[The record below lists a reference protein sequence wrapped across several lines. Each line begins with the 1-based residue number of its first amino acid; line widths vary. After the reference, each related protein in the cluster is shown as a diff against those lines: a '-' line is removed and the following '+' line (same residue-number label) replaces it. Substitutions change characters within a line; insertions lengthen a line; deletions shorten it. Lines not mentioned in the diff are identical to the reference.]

1 MSGYG
6 WLPQEDPADPLPPSS
21 TRDGPYYDDRNVNY
35 REDGRRLKK
44 YSADGDRR
52 LVTFPDEVD
61 PEKVDDRF
69 KPRTDG
75 SSEFDDLYPEKG
87 ARRYYDRHQTT
98 PTTVKA
104 PDVDEAN
111 IEYLARLPEIAGRR
125 GEPNTRFYSN
135 VAFWKPWGWK
145 TGMLMPLHGIASTLG
160 FAIVMLLMTLA
171 GIHYTWTDIRWAV
184 DGHEEFSEKY
194 DAALIIVNTALGV
207 SGVVVFL
214 ALALFYVRM
223 LYQFYKYGVD
233 YLRVTDAALPGIGYT
248 WLIATLCGMTNL
260 TELLLITFVFVMG
273 HLQLA
278 ASEYHAYN
286 ERLSLGRTGNG
297 RMTWC
302 FGFSA
307 FALMI
312 VLLCLGFTHG
322 THHHSAGAIIALS
335 FYLVNLA
342 IDLLGSFVVVFLTNK
357 DGIIRDVNHSG
368 LNSEDAAYA
377 AKKCIV
383 KGGGT
388 GLFSKL
394 HLEKGMDFYVQSWY
408 WHMYQLVTWNNIR
421 VVGALSA
428 RWAIIVCI
436 LTTQVFDKKGQVVY

>member
-1 MSGYG
+1 MQMPSLTNKLSIDTQSM
-6 WLPQEDPADPLPPSS
+6 LPFMLEATDALAAHFASLNS
-21 TRDGPYYDDRNVNY
+21 VN
-35 REDGRRLKK
+35 DQ
-44 YSADGDRR
+44 
-52 LVTFPDEVD
+52 
-61 PEKVDDRF
+61 
-69 KPRTDG
+69 
-75 SSEFDDLYPEKG
+75 
-87 ARRYYDRHQTT
+87 H
-98 PTTVKA
+98 
-104 PDVDEAN
+104 N
-111 IEYLARLPEIAGRR
+111 IEQK
-125 GEPNTRFYSN
+125 EPK
-135 VAFWKPWGWK
+135 A
-145 TGMLMPLHGIASTLG
+145 
-160 FAIVMLLMTLA
+160 
-171 GIHYTWTDIRWAV
+171 
-184 DGHEEFSEKY
+184 
-194 DAALIIVNTALGV
+194 
-207 SGVVVFL
+207 
-214 ALALFYVRM
+214 
-223 LYQFYKYGVD
+223 
-233 YLRVTDAALPGIGYT
+233 
-248 WLIATLCGMTNL
+248 MTNL